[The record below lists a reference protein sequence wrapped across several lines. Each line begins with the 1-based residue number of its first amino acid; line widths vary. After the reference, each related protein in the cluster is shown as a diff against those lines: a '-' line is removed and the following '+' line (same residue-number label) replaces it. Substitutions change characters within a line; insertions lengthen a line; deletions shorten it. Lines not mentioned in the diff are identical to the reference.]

1 MLEFIGRIICEVG
14 GRCEFAEV
22 KDFLEDIANKMP
34 FKAIAVSQ
42 DMLDEMKRK
51 EEEEEKYNTNPYTMK
66 YIIQNN
72 MGGCHRWLKDID
84 LKYFG
89 KYQ

>member
-1 MLEFIGRIICEVG
+1 MAFVGRIICEVG
-14 GRCEFAEV
+14 GMCEFAEV
-22 KDFLEDIANKMP
+22 KGFLEDVANKMP

-51 EEEEEKYNTNPYTMK
+51 EEEDEQNNLNPYTMK
-66 YIIQNN
+66 YVIQNN
-72 MGGCHRWLKDID
+72 MGGCHKWLSPMYK
-84 LKYFG
+84 KYFG